1 MGDGKNKGPTW
12 AGCQSPHSATFS
24 QSFSPHITDWRCPLI
39 EVEAS
44 WEGEKVEMFWGKQ
57 GLLTEK
63 PETVFLK
70 NRKLGV

>member
-1 MGDGKNKGPTW
+1 MPDGKNKGLTW
-12 AGCQSPHSATFS
+12 AECQL
-24 QSFSPHITDWRCPLI
+24 FSPNITDWRCPFT

-57 GLLTEK
+57 EPLTEK

-70 NRKLGV
+70 NRKMGV